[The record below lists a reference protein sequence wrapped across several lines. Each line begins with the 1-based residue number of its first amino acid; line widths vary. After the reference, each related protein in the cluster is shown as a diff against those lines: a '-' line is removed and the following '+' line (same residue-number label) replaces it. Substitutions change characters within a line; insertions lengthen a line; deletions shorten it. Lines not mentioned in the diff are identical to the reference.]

1 MSGSSLTRAPRD
13 GELVARLR
21 EDFEHFDSN
30 RDGRLEYGEFA
41 RLLAVLRAG
50 VSEQEQ
56 RLGFHEIDEDRDGT
70 IDFDEFLEWWDA
82 R

>member
-1 MSGSSLTRAPRD
+1 MSKTATPPAQPD
-13 GELVARLR
+13 NVDIARLR
-21 EDFEHFDSN
+21 EDFLHFDTN

-41 RLLAVLRAG
+41 RFLAVLRSG
-50 VSEQEQ
+50 VTEQEQ

-70 IDFDEFLEWWDA
+70 IDFEEFLGWWGD

>member
-1 MSGSSLTRAPRD
+1 MTPNPTPRARPD
-13 GELVARLR
+13 QADVTRLR
-21 EDFEHFDSN
+21 EDFLHFDSN

-41 RLLAVLRAG
+41 RFLAVLRAG
-50 VSEQEQ
+50 VTEQEQ

-70 IDFDEFLEWWDA
+70 IDFEEFLDWWGD

>member
-1 MSGSSLTRAPRD
+1 MTAVFSKPLRD
-13 GELVARLR
+13 AGDVARLR
-21 EDFEHFDSN
+21 EDYEHFDSDG
-30 RDGRLEYGEFA
+30 DGRLEYGEFA
-41 RLLAVLRAG
+41 RFLAVLRAG

-82 R
+82 G

>member
-1 MSGSSLTRAPRD
+1 MITPLAPGATLDRLD
-13 GELVARLR
+13 VAQLR
-21 EDFEHFDSN
+21 EDFEQFDSN
-30 RDGRLEYGEFA
+30 GDKRLEYGEFA
-41 RLLAVLRAG
+41 RYLAVLRAG

-70 IDFDEFLEWWDA
+70 IDFEEFLNWWGT

>member
-1 MSGSSLTRAPRD
+1 MTASVSKPVRD
-13 GELVARLR
+13 PADVARLR
-21 EDFEHFDSN
+21 EDYEHFDSDS
-30 RDGRLEYGEFA
+30 DGRLEYGEFA
-41 RLLAVLRAG
+41 RFLAVLRSG

>member
-1 MSGSSLTRAPRD
+1 MTGPSVSKPRRD
-13 GELVARLR
+13 GENVARLR
-21 EDFEHFDSN
+21 EDYDYFDSN

-41 RLLAVLRAG
+41 RFLAVLRSG

-56 RLGFHEIDEDRDGT
+56 RLGFHEIDVDRDGT